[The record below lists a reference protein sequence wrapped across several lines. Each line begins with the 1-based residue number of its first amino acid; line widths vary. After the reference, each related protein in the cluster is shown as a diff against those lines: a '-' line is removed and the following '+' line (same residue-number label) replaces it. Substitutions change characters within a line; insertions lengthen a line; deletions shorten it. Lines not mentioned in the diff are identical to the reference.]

1 MRIFSSA
8 DVIRT
13 PFPRP
18 APFFFLHFS
27 FFILLSSG
35 FTSIHE
41 KTADEK
47 QNPAHS
53 RPLPMLQFTA
63 PQKDGPASCNMLRD
77 A

>member
-8 DVIRT
+8 AVIRT
-13 PFPRP
+13 LFPRP
-18 APFFFLHFS
+18 APFSFFFL
-27 FFILLSSG
+27 LSTG